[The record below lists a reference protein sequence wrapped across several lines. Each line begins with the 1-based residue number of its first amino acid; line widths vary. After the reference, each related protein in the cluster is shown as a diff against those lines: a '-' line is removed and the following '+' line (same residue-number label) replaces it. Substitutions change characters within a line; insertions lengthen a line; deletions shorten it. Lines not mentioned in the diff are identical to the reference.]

1 MGRLRGK
8 AAFITGAGSGIGR
21 AQAMRF
27 AKEGAAV
34 IVADV
39 NAETAVHVVDDICRD
54 GGVAFLAHLDITNRE
69 AVEHCVKVAIG
80 QVGRINILSNTAG
93 VLDGTKQVLETS
105 TELWETVLSV
115 NLTGMFNVSKAFIPH
130 MLQQGGGVIL
140 NISSGA
146 GLRGGFGGASYTTAK
161 HGVIGFTRQLAAA
174 YGQQGIRAVGIAP
187 GLIDTPMVAHRVIDP
202 AFIAKASQQRPAGR
216 IGTPDDIANAALF
229 LVSDE
234 SDFIHGVTLA
244 VDGGRSEVV

>member
-1 MGRLRGK
+1 MGRLEGK

-21 AQAMRF
+21 AQAVRF
-27 AKEGAAV
+27 AREGAAV

-39 NAETAVHVVDDICRD
+39 NAETAAHVVDDIRRT
-54 GGVAFLAHLDITNRE
+54 GAAAFVAHLDIADRDE
-69 AVEHCVKVAIG
+69 VERCVEVAIG
-80 QVGRINILSNTAG
+80 QVGRISILSNTAG

-105 TELWETVLSV
+105 MELWDKVLSV
-115 NLTGMFNVSKAFIPH
+115 NLTGMFNVTKALIPH
-130 MLQQGGGVIL
+130 MLQRGGGVIL

-146 GLRGGFGGASYTTAK
+146 GLRGGFGGASYTTTK

-187 GLIDTPMVAHRVIDP
+187 GLIATPMVAHRVIDP

-234 SDFIHGVTLA
+234 ADFIHVVTLA
-244 VDGGRSEVV
+244 VDGGRSEVI